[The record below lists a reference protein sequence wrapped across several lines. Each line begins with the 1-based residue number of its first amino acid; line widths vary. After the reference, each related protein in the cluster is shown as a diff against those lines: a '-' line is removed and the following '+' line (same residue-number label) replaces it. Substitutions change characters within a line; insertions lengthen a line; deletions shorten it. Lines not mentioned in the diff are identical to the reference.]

1 MQTTGIHQHQQAPA
15 GVLRPYLPHNP
26 CGATPSA
33 ASNHLVLMNYLE
45 RSKPLP
51 GASGPSSPRMKSSPS
66 TLAPSLV
73 DHAYETIRRRILDNV
88 YQPGAQAL
96 ESDLAAELG
105 ISRTPLREALIR
117 LQNEGLIEII
127 PRHGMRVLPVSATD
141 MREIYEVITA
151 LESCAVELVARRKPT
166 ASELKPLVDATREM
180 TRALRE
186 KDLEAWA
193 RADEYFHKYLIEAAG
208 NRLLVEA
215 LQQYRDRAHRALM
228 FSLRLRPSL
237 EPSAKEHIALVEML
251 RKGDAARAVEVNRAH
266 RERAS
271 RELLDIFERYR
282 LQQL

>member
-1 MQTTGIHQHQQAPA
+1 
-15 GVLRPYLPHNP
+15 
-26 CGATPSA
+26 
-33 ASNHLVLMNYLE
+33 MNYLE
-45 RSKPLP
+45 LSKLLP
-51 GASGPSSPRMKSSPS
+51 GGSGAANPRMRSTSSAL
-66 TLAPSLV
+66 TPSLV
-73 DHAYETIRRRILDNV
+73 DHAYGTIRRRILDNV

-141 MREIYEVITA
+141 MKEIYEVITA
-151 LESCAVELVARRKPT
+151 LESCAVALVARRKPSP
-166 ASELKPLVDATREM
+166 SEMKPLVDATRKM
-180 TRALRE
+180 TRALKA

-193 RADEYFHKYLIEAAG
+193 QADEYFHKYLVEAAG

-215 LQQYRDRAHRALM
+215 IQQYRDRAHRALM
-228 FSLRLRPSL
+228 FSLRLRPNL
-237 EPSAKEHIALVEML
+237 EMSAGEHMGLIEMLCKGDVAGAVEM
-251 RKGDAARAVEVNRAH
+251 NRAH

-271 RELLDIFERYR
+271 QELLDIFERYR